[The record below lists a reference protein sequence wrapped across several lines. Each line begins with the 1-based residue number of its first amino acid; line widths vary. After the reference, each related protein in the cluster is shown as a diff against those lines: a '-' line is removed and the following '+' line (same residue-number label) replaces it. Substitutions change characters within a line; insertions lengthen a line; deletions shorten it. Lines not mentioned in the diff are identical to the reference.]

1 MLVSKYLIG
10 KFLPKIHEIND
21 QQFIDACSA
30 IGIEVEKICHHPKT
44 NNLVIGEITKVEQ
57 HPNANKLHVCE
68 VKIDQTGKTH
78 VIVCGA
84 PNVVV
89 KKKVIVALNDAKLHD
104 GRTIEY
110 KELRGVLSQG
120 MICAYSELT
129 PYSNFQSDE
138 DTNGVILL
146 DDGIVGDKEIE
157 KYIGLDDVIYDLSI
171 PSNRNDLNGVLSL
184 CQELSGFF
192 K

>member
-10 KFLPKIHEIND
+10 KFLPKIHDIND

-30 IGIEVEKICHHPKT
+30 IGVEVEGIHRHPKT
-44 NNLVIGEITKVEQ
+44 NNLVIGEIIKVNQ
-57 HPNANKLHVCE
+57 HPNATKLHVCE
-68 VKIDQTGKTH
+68 VKIDQTGKVNT
-78 VIVCGA
+78 IVCGA
-84 PNVVV
+84 NNVIAN
-89 KKKVIVALNDAKLHD
+89 KKVIVALNGAKLHD
-104 GRTIEY
+104 GRVIEY
-110 KELRGVLSQG
+110 KELRGILSQG

-129 PYSNFQSDE
+129 TYSEFQSDE
-138 DTNGVILL
+138 DAEGIILL
-146 DDGIVGDKEIE
+146 EDGIIGDKEIE
-157 KYIGLDDVIYDLSI
+157 KYIGLNDVIYDLSI